1 MTQNMNPLMS
11 PVRIPG
17 ETFQLP
23 SGGLFYCDG
32 ELSEDVVDG
41 EVYVYPMTAL
51 DEILIKT
58 PDLLFSGKAVE
69 QIFNRCIP
77 QVKKPLQLLAR
88 DVDYLLICLRSVSFG
103 SEVTVIHNHGCSED
117 AKDHKYTVSIDDFMR
132 RVKRIDQRTI
142 TDEYTCNMPDGK
154 VVYISPM
161 RYGSIVE
168 LMTSI
173 NPDQETILSAE
184 DLHDKMI
191 GQLGALVSRV
201 TLTDGSEVV
210 DQKFI
215 REWLSSLPL
224 PSIKLINDKI
234 ERATDW
240 GPDTTFGDVCKD
252 CKQKITITAPLNPM
266 SFFI

>member
-1 MTQNMNPLMS
+1 MTQNINPLLS

-32 ELSEDVVDG
+32 ELSDDVVNG

-77 QVKKPLQLLAR
+77 QIKKPLKLLAR

-103 SEVTVIHNHGCSED
+103 PEVTVIHNHGCTES
-117 AKDHKYTVSIDDFMR
+117 KDHKYTVSIDDFMR

-142 TDEYTCNMPDGK
+142 TEEYTISMPDGK
-154 VVYISPM
+154 TVYISPM

-168 LMTSI
+168 LMTTI
-173 NPDQETILSAE
+173 NPDQDDIMDAHE
-184 DLHDKMI
+184 LHDKMI
-191 GQLGALVSRV
+191 GQLAALVNRV
-201 TLTDGSEVV
+201 VLDNGDSVV
-210 DQKFI
+210 DQGFI
-215 REWLSSLPL
+215 KEWLGSLPL
-224 PSIKLINDKI
+224 PQIKLINEKI

-240 GPDTTFGDVCKD
+240 GPDTSFMDVCKD
-252 CKQKITITAPLNPM
+252 CKQQISITAPLNPM
-266 SFFI
+266 SFFT